1 MFEIPLDGTK
11 SVHSMFTTKMRA
23 NIFTAK
29 FVFDQNPRKRQ
40 QLVQFPFALN
50 RFTVQSQII
59 VILSC
64 WFMSESRSESFQD
77 AYDFNAFYAF
87 VLFTCLY
94 LVLNFGLFD
103 AVHQHVHDGA

>member
-1 MFEIPLDGTK
+1 
-11 SVHSMFTTKMRA
+11 MFTTKMRA

-29 FVFDQNPRKRQ
+29 FVLTKIRGNARQ
-40 QLVQFPFALN
+40 LIQSSLRSQPI
-50 RFTVQSQII
+50 TVESQII

-77 AYDFNAFYAF
+77 AKNLNAFYAF
-87 VLFTCLY
+87 VLFTCLS
-94 LVLNFGLFD
+94 LVLNVGLFD